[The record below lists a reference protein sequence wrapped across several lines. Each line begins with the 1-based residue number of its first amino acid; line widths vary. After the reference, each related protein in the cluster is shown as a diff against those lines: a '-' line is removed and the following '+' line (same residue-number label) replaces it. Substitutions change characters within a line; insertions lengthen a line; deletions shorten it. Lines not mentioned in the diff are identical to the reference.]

1 MLRVAAL
8 DSSKG
13 RPEAAA
19 YDHAE
24 LWYDIVL
31 SRLTILDDS
40 RLFQPIL
47 KTAEIQERLRQKS
60 EDFYDL
66 EAPVADLRSRDM
78 SAVFEVYDRLA
89 TLNTSVNLLDG
100 MVDVGR
106 AEALV
111 RFRDHA
117 ATLYNYLIVALV
129 GLGLS
134 IIVFIAALVR

>member
-1 MLRVAAL
+1 
-8 DSSKG
+8 
-13 RPEAAA
+13 
-19 YDHAE
+19 
-24 LWYDIVL
+24 
-31 SRLTILDDS
+31 
-40 RLFQPIL
+40 
-47 KTAEIQERLRQKS
+47 
-60 EDFYDL
+60 
-66 EAPVADLRSRDM
+66 M